1 VISEFLRTRD
11 FWRLYTLD
19 EDADDFDL
27 MAAEDRFEEEP
38 GDFTLKFPKV
48 GKSRLRIDV
57 TPGVGLFE
65 LYLVTGGEAR
75 ELGHWDQARWAPWC
89 LRWEEVRAYAALP
102 QPKKLTHDLTLLLLA
117 RYVGH
122 ASHEG
127 ELLAERR
134 KEITAAVERVG
145 LFAGAEATRLAER
158 LLMPVPED
166 DYAWTHDPALGW
178 TLTGSYP
185 CYGNRAKDHG
195 RWPFKRYNRFRT
207 SLGLS

>member
-1 VISEFLRTRD
+1 MISELLRTRD

-27 MAAEDRFEEEP
+27 MAAEERFEADH
-38 GDFTLKFPKV
+38 GGFRLDFATVGGTRLRLDVQAGMFTL
-48 GKSRLRIDV
+48 
-57 TPGVGLFE
+57 
-65 LYLVTGGEAR
+65 YLAAGQEH

-102 QPKKLTHDLTLLLLA
+102 QPGGLTPDLTLLLLA
-117 RYVGH
+117 SFVGH
-122 ASHEG
+122 GSDEG
-127 ELLAERR
+127 ELLAARR
-134 KEITAAVERVG
+134 KEIAAAVERVG
-145 LFAGAEATRLAER
+145 VFAGAEATRLAER

-178 TLTGSYP
+178 TLTGDYP

-195 RWPFKRYNRFRT
+195 HWPFEEYNRFR
-207 SLGLS
+207 SDLGLS